1 MGDIFYVSESYGQW
15 MFIIIMVRVN

>member
-1 MGDIFYVSESYGQW
+1 MGDIFYVSESYGPW